1 MSDHKRIA
9 KNTAFLYIRM
19 ILIMAVTLYTS
30 RVILDKLGVDDYAL
44 YNVLGGVVGM
54 LSFLNGTLGNGTSRF
69 LTFELGTGNV
79 EKLKKTFST
88 AFYTHLILACIILV
102 IMETVGLWYVYH
114 KMVIPIER
122 FTACLWVFKY
132 LY

>member
-79 EKLKKTFST
+79 EKLKN
-88 AFYTHLILACIILV
+88 
-102 IMETVGLWYVYH
+102 
-114 KMVIPIER
+114 R
-122 FTACLWVFKY
+122 
-132 LY
+132 